1 MIAYAKSK
9 GLTDIVLNSNA
20 NLMDEEASKR
30 LILSGL
36 DAIYIGIDAFQPDT
50 YAKIRVGGNYEKA
63 VQNTLHLIKLKK
75 FMNSE
80 KPEVFVQFVEMDINQ
95 NEKGDF
101 IRFWNEQGALVKIR
115 PKVSWAGLIDAPNLV
130 LDDEGRW
137 PCYWAMRTMSITD
150 TGKVVTCA
158 VDLDAKLLITAG
170 ILTRGKHIEIIL
182 ESLAKIKNKNLFF
195 LIIGEG
201 YTQADF
207 SYKSY
212 LKELTKT
219 LGLDQ
224 RVIFTGWLEKGR
236 LWELLCASDLFVLP
250 SVSEGM
256 PNVMLE
262 ALGLDLPCFG
272 SNIPRIKDILHHE
285 GLIFNPFDGE
295 ALKQKIESFFSEKDF
310 SNYMSQL
317 YRERK
322 KVLSFNWK
330 GRAYEMITKRTPPAF
345 VSSSIPG

>member
-1 MIAYAKSK
+1 MKDTILETQKKKGRLEDSGDFPKVVLIDTISYCNLKCSMCAHKEMKRRKGIMPWNLFTKIVDEIAEVDKSVRVWMVFFGEALLLKRRKPTIFDMIAYAKSK
-9 GLTDIVLNSNA
+9 GLTDVVLNSNA

-158 VDLDAKLLITAG
+158 VDLDGKFVAG
-170 ILTRGKHIEIIL
+170 DISHQT
-182 ESLAKIKNKNLFF
+182 
-195 LIIGEG
+195 
-201 YTQADF
+201 
-207 SYKSY
+207 
-212 LKELTKT
+212 LKEVWNGKLS
-219 LGLDQ
+219 
-224 RVIFTGWLEKGR
+224 
-236 LWELLCASDLFVLP
+236 ELRGCHASKRYNALP
-250 SVSEGM
+250 E
-256 PNVMLE
+256 N
-262 ALGLDLPCFG
+262 CR
-272 SNIPRIKDILHHE
+272 NCKDWQ
-285 GLIFNPFDGE
+285 
-295 ALKQKIESFFSEKDF
+295 AA
-310 SNYMSQL
+310 
-317 YRERK
+317 
-322 KVLSFNWK
+322 
-330 GRAYEMITKRTPPAF
+330 RADYYLLN
-345 VSSSIPG
+345 S